1 MHKLAFLPSN
11 ELEEII
17 KSFEFFWKP
26 LDGAVPKAISYQDG
40 RHQFCSDV
48 YKSNSLKKEF

>member
-26 LDGAVPKAISYQDG
+26 LDGAVPKAISYQDA